1 MHSRGAQ
8 GDEEKGE
15 QAVGACPGNWLFPG
29 TPPMW
34 MEARDWGTDK
44 AESQILEGSL
54 VLPTFT
60 IEPAHPAILFAGPQP
75 VHGHGCS

>member
-15 QAVGACPGNWLFPG
+15 QAVGLVQETGCFQGHLPCG
-29 TPPMW
+29 
-34 MEARDWGTDK
+34 DWGTDK